1 MHDTLMTNPNFT
13 HVRKKASEMK
23 RSDFSSVK
31 WLMSDSN
38 VAPNYTLDGVE
49 DIVNNKR
56 TNIRGMLLTL
66 KMIKWEMAAELP
78 SYLDRIRSWGYQYV
92 RARQLAFNRQEICVA
107 VQRSRSKR
115 R

>member
-1 MHDTLMTNPNFT
+1 MHDTLMTIPNLT
-13 HVRKKASEMK
+13 HVLKKASEMK
-23 RSDFSSVK
+23 RSYFSSVK

-49 DIVNNKR
+49 DIVNNNR
-56 TNIRGMLLTL
+56 TNIRGRLLTL

-92 RARQLAFNRQEICVA
+92 RARQLAFNRQEVCVA